1 LPTTKPERIGS
12 VRNNNNGGEPANMK
26 FNRRVLI
33 SVAACAIGVF
43 AVSVHADNSQQ
54 DKMTSCNADA
64 KAKNL
69 SGDDRKAFMKTCLSA
84 APPPAAP
91 VNSQQQKMKD
101 CNASAKTQALTG
113 DARKQFMSNCLKGS

>member
-1 LPTTKPERIGS
+1 MSRHRKPLVCI
-12 VRNNNNGGEPANMK
+12 
-26 FNRRVLI
+26 
-33 SVAACAIGVF
+33 AACVLAAF
-43 AVSVHADNSQQ
+43 AMNVHADNSQQ

-91 VNSQQQKMKD
+91 LNSQQQKMKD
-101 CNASAKTQALTG
+101 CNASAKTQGLTG
-113 DARKQFMSNCLKGS
+113 DARKTFMSNCLKGS

>member
-1 LPTTKPERIGS
+1 M
-12 VRNNNNGGEPANMK
+12 N
-26 FNRRVLI
+26 FHRRVLI
-33 SVAACAIGVF
+33 SVAACAIGIF

-91 VNSQQQKMKD
+91 LNSQQQKMKD
-101 CNASAKTQALTG
+101 CNASAKTQALSG